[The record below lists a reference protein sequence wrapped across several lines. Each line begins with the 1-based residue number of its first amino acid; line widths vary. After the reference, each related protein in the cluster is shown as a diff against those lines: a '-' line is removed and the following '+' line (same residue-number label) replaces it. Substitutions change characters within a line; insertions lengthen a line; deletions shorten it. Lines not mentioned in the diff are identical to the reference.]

1 MLPIRSLL
9 LRSTQRILKTQAKA
23 CGGLE
28 KCNPIKHA
36 TNIHASNCASYST
49 TSSLLLKP
57 TIASHAGKL
66 YEEIIP
72 AAEKEKEIKKA
83 ELLAETGSDRAYN
96 AILHKLTNAD
106 TRLHELLQNDNVS
119 TEQDIIQAMQDV
131 AAIQWNIGMLDEA
144 QTLQEEILSKLVA
157 LHSDATSGNE
167 PSKHLDI
174 AITMHTI
181 GSIQSRLDN
190 PREANKWF
198 NAAFEMKKDL
208 LSDYSFHYEI
218 GKTLNGL
225 ALVKMQIDNEEEI
238 DTDPLELVRLLGEAE
253 NHYTHHGERYDDIQ
267 GEEEEQDMADHP
279 HVASI
284 NENIAMT
291 YRKYGDLN
299 MALQKYENAL
309 RIHKHWVS
317 DEDINLNGNE
327 SIMNLNIHCGDC
339 LQGLEIF
346 EQALKRY
353 EEALRLHLLIVRRE
367 ATQEEGIIAE
377 GSRKLE
383 AITPIAGV
391 LKHNIGMM
399 HSRGGRYTE
408 AMIEFQAAM
417 AIKQSFGEHHPEVAN
432 TLNAIGAMQAS
443 KGEGDS
449 ALAHFKQ
456 ALEIFRMNS
465 SVIGDEDH
473 DEDIHQTKQN
483 IKIVQEN
490 LAGRGN
496 SRLGGGRMRG
506 TTF

>member
-1 MLPIRSLL
+1 MLSVRSLL
-9 LRSTQRILKTQAKA
+9 LRSTQRMLKTQAKV
-23 CGGLE
+23 CGRLE
-28 KCNPIKHA
+28 RCDPITHA
-36 TNIHASNCASYST
+36 PNKCASYST

-57 TIASHAGKL
+57 TMASHSGKVH
-66 YEEIIP
+66 EESFP

-83 ELLAETGSDRAYN
+83 ELLAETGSDRVYN
-96 AILHKLTNAD
+96 AILHELANAD
-106 TRLHELLQNDNVS
+106 ARLHELQNDHVS
-119 TEQDIIQAMQDV
+119 TEQDIIHAMQDV
-131 AAIQWNIGMLDEA
+131 ATIQWKIGMLDEA
-144 QTLQEEILSKLVA
+144 QILQEEILSKLVA

-174 AITMHTI
+174 AMTMHTI

-198 NAAFEMKKDL
+198 GAALEMKKEL

-225 ALVKMQIDNEEEI
+225 ALVKMQLDQEEEI
-238 DTDPLELVRLLGEAE
+238 DTDPLELVRLLDEAE
-253 NHYTHHGERYDDIQ
+253 NHYMHHGERHGDDQ

-309 RIHKHWVS
+309 RIHKHWLS
-317 DEDINLNGNE
+317 DEDINMNGNE

-339 LQGLEIF
+339 LQGLESY
-346 EQALKRY
+346 EEALKRY

-367 ATQEEGIIAE
+367 AAQEEETLAE

-383 AITPIAGV
+383 AITPIAGI

-417 AIKQSFGEHHPEVAN
+417 DIKSSFGEHHPEVAN

-473 DEDIHQTKQN
+473 DEDIHQTKHN

-496 SRLGGGRMRG
+496 SRPGGGRMRG

>member
-1 MLPIRSLL
+1 MLPVRSLL
-9 LRSTQRILKTQAKA
+9 LRSTQRIVKTQAKV
-23 CGGLE
+23 CGLLE
-28 KCNPIKHA
+28 KCDPITHA
-36 TNIHASNCASYST
+36 PNKCASNCASYST

-57 TIASHAGKL
+57 TMASHSGKVH
-66 YEEIIP
+66 EESFP

-83 ELLAETGSDRAYN
+83 ELLAETGSDRVYN
-96 AILHKLTNAD
+96 AILHELANAD
-106 TRLHELLQNDNVS
+106 ARLHELQNDHVS
-119 TEQDIIQAMQDV
+119 TEQDIIHAMQDV
-131 AAIQWNIGMLDEA
+131 ATIQWKIGMLDEA
-144 QTLQEEILSKLVA
+144 QILQEEILSKLVA

-174 AITMHTI
+174 AMTMHTI

-198 NAAFEMKKDL
+198 TASLEMKKEL

-225 ALVKMQIDNEEEI
+225 ALVKMQLDQEEEI
-238 DTDPLELVRLLGEAE
+238 DTDPLELVRLLDEAE
-253 NHYTHHGERYDDIQ
+253 NHYMHHGERHGDDQ

-309 RIHKHWVS
+309 RIHKHWLS
-317 DEDINLNGNE
+317 DEDINMNGNE

-339 LQGLEIF
+339 LQGLESY
-346 EQALKRY
+346 EEALKRY

-367 ATQEEGIIAE
+367 AAQEEETLAE

-383 AITPIAGV
+383 AITPIAGI

-417 AIKQSFGEHHPEVAN
+417 DIKSSFGEHHPEVAN

-473 DEDIHQTKQN
+473 DEDIHQTKHN

-496 SRLGGGRMRG
+496 SRPGGGRMRG